1 MVPSSP
7 QRSASLLGSDGYPL
21 TFPYVLN
28 KSQIEVNDIDPELP
42 ETFTIRCVI
51 NGISGPEK
59 RYPEDDNSVIW
70 ENEGKQLMWGKYSA
84 GNHLIGIS
92 TEQSV
97 TINSFELYIDGEKV
111 VL

>member
-1 MVPSSP
+1 M
-7 QRSASLLGSDGYPL
+7 PL

-28 KSQIEVNDIDPELP
+28 NSQVDVNDIDPELP

-51 NGISGPEK
+51 NGVSGPEK

-70 ENEGKQLMWGKYSA
+70 ENEGNQLTWSKHPV
-84 GNHLIGIS
+84 GNYLIGIS
-92 TEQSV
+92 TTQSV
-97 TINSFELYIDGEKV
+97 TINSFELYIDGDKV

>member
-1 MVPSSP
+1 MVPSP
-7 QRSASLLGSDGYPL
+7 PERRASLQDNSGEIL
-21 TFPYVLN
+21 TLPYVLN
-28 KSQIEVNDIDPELP
+28 NSEIDVNDIDPELP

-51 NGISGPEK
+51 NGVSGPEK

-70 ENEGKQLMWGKYSA
+70 ENEGNQLTWGKYPG
-84 GNHLIGIS
+84 GNYLIGFN
-92 TEQSV
+92 TEQSI

>member
-1 MVPSSP
+1 MVPSPP
-7 QRSASLLGSDGYPL
+7 QRSASILDENGNPQTYPFTL
-21 TFPYVLN
+21 TN
-28 KSQIEVNDIDPELP
+28 SQIDINDIDPELP

-70 ENEGKQLMWGKYSA
+70 ENEGNTLTWSKYPG
-84 GNHLIGIS
+84 GNYLIGLS
-92 TEQSV
+92 TTGSI

-111 VL
+111 LL

>member
-1 MVPSSP
+1 MVPLP
-7 QRSASLLGSDGYPL
+7 PERRASLQDNKGEIL

-28 KSQIEVNDIDPELP
+28 NSAIDVNDIDPELP

-51 NGISGPEK
+51 NGVSGPEK

-70 ENEGKQLMWGKYSA
+70 ENEGNTLTWSKYPG
-84 GNHLIGIS
+84 GNYLIGFS
-92 TEQSV
+92 TTGSI

>member
-7 QRSASLLGSDGYPL
+7 ERSASLQDVTGEIL

-28 KSQIEVNDIDPELP
+28 NSKIDVNDIDPELP

-70 ENEGKQLMWGKYSA
+70 ENEGNTLTWGKYSG
-84 GNHLIGIS
+84 GNYLIGLN
-92 TEQSV
+92 TEQSI

>member
-7 QRSASLLGSDGYPL
+7 QRIASLQDNTGEIL

-28 KSQIEVNDIDPELP
+28 NSVIDVNDIDPELP

-70 ENEGKQLMWGKYSA
+70 ENEGNTLTWGKYPG
-84 GNHLIGIS
+84 GNYLIEFV
-92 TEQSV
+92 TEQSI

-111 VL
+111 LL

>member
-7 QRSASLLGSDGYPL
+7 ERRARLEDINGEIL

-28 KSQIEVNDIDPELP
+28 NSQINVNDIDPELP

-51 NGISGPEK
+51 NGVSGPEK

-70 ENEGKQLMWGKYSA
+70 ENEGNTLTWDKYA
-84 GNHLIGIS
+84 GGNYLIGFD
-92 TEQSV
+92 TKQSI
-97 TINSFELYIDGEKV
+97 TINSFELYINGEKV

>member
-1 MVPSSP
+1 MVPLP
-7 QRSASLLGSDGYPL
+7 PERSASLQDNQGNPL
-21 TFPYVLN
+21 TFPYALN
-28 KSQIEVNDIDPELP
+28 NSQVDVNDIDPELP

-70 ENEGKQLMWGKYSA
+70 ENEGNQLTWGKYTG
-84 GNHLIGIS
+84 GNYLIGFYTTGSI
-92 TEQSV
+92 TL
-97 TINSFELYIDGEKV
+97 NSFELYIDGDKV